1 MAKTKLNLEDLLQS
15 LNTKT
20 KTKKQCEL
28 KFEDLLQSF
37 NTKAEHMKKIS
48 EFIKQLP
55 CQDLMTCKS
64 GNMDNPTKNLVITC
78 IYKIPFKM
86 RESQFM
92 AWNDHDVLN
101 VIPAQIAQ
109 DSYTHFSVKFDVNKQ
124 QQVRFKLD
132 WMSQYV
138 YRKTK
143 EDDHEYIEAARMHK
157 VHETSVYDIIYD
169 VFDGDANSKAHPKRM
184 TDNYEWFKEAV
195 EACIKAFQTDCL
207 KDAYHARNVC
217 IDGKALTTLK

>member
-1 MAKTKLNLEDLLQS
+1 MA
-15 LNTKT
+15 
-20 KTKKQCEL
+20 TKKQSEL
-28 KFEDLLQSF
+28 KFDDLLQSF
-37 NTKAEHMKKIS
+37 NTKAEHMAKMS
-48 EFIKQLP
+48 RYIKQLP

-64 GNMDNPTKNLVITC
+64 SNMDNPTKNLVITC

-92 AWNDHDVLN
+92 TWSEQDTLP
-101 VIPAQIAQ
+101 VIPAAITP
-109 DSYTHFSVKFDVNKQ
+109 DSHTNFVIKFDVNKQ

-132 WMSQYV
+132 WMSQFV

-143 EDDHEYIEAARMHK
+143 DSDHECIEAARMHK
-157 VHETSVYDIIYD
+157 VHETSVYDIIKE
-169 VFDGDANSKAHPKRM
+169 VFDGDADSNAHPKRM

-195 EACIKAFQTDCL
+195 ETCVKAFQTDLL

-217 IDGKALTTLK
+217 IDGKALATLK